1 MFYRSITILVHEPF
15 FLCITKLQIA
25 THVHLLT
32 YVHVLVYQYVV
43 LYFAWAGG
51 LEANKKF
58 VVVVCC
64 WFTFLFISMVHVDTS
79 KVLKPLHGRMS
90 I

>member
-1 MFYRSITILVHEPF
+1 
-15 FLCITKLQIA
+15 
-25 THVHLLT
+25 
-32 YVHVLVYQYVV
+32 VLVYQYVV